1 MGKYERKTKKP
12 TTSNAENT
20 PAAEPRLTKTAEV
33 DKRGAPPGHRGNPP
47 HVPTDEN
54 RKIVKA
60 LVAYGVVQD
69 DIAKQLDVSVDTL
82 QRHYRREIDTA
93 ANEAN
98 AKVAERLF
106 KKCMDGDTTSLI
118 FWLKTRAKW
127 SETHKHEHTGA
138 QGGPIETRQLPATD
152 DWLKEFERGGE
163 ETPPPPS
170 SED

>member
-1 MGKYERKTKKP
+1 MAKKYERKTKKH
-12 TTSNAENT
+12 TSSKENT
-20 PAAEPRLTKTAEV
+20 PPRLTKKAEV
-33 DKRGAPPGHRGNPP
+33 DKRGAPPGHMGNPP
-47 HVPTDEN
+47 HVPTEEN

-82 QRHYRREIDTA
+82 QRHYRREIDTS

-152 DWLKEFERGGE
+152 EWLKGFERGGE
-163 ETPPPPS
+163 ETSPSSS